1 MTTSTEERYLVA
13 SQTSNLR
20 VVSEVFGAGDIL
32 IASGW
37 SPNRIGAALMRLHS
51 KPTRD
56 NLDKVHTQVA
66 LEANRLN
73 IANPDAVASDV
84 LAWWLNRICPTC
96 FGRKFDK
103 IENTPSLSDI
113 ECPKCHG
120 SGEKTIP
127 HGKAGKIMA
136 DWLDWCKSKHADMI
150 RRRLRPG

>member
-20 VVSEVFGAGDIL
+20 VVSEVFGAGDLL

-56 NLDKVHTQVA
+56 NLDMVHTQVA

-84 LAWWLNRICPTC
+84 LAW
-96 FGRKFDK
+96 
-103 IENTPSLSDI
+103 
-113 ECPKCHG
+113 
-120 SGEKTIP
+120 
-127 HGKAGKIMA
+127 
-136 DWLDWCKSKHADMI
+136 
-150 RRRLRPG
+150 